1 MKLFYNLW
9 YRCGRP
15 PWVRQARSD
24 LVRVRNHRAVA
35 RRPPNVRNRALL
47 EFESASMKGASDEG
61 YRHGAGDENRT
72 RMTSLEGE
80 TQEALARRFTY
91 LQRKTLTVIGRE

>member
-35 RRPPNVRNRALL
+35 RRPPNVRNRALI

-72 RMTSLEGE
+72 RMTSLEGCDRCACGRGLSYPG
-80 TQEALARRFTY
+80 ALVAAP
-91 LQRKTLTVIGRE
+91 G

>member
-35 RRPPNVRNRALL
+35 RRPPNVRNRALI
-47 EFESASMKGASDEG
+47 EF
-61 YRHGAGDENRT
+61 
-72 RMTSLEGE
+72 
-80 TQEALARRFTY
+80 
-91 LQRKTLTVIGRE
+91 